1 MTDPTRTDDAVLA
14 RIGRLVML
22 HRGGDRTEART
33 RLLRLWAEIGVP
45 GDPLHRCTL
54 AHFLADTQDDPAD
67 ALAWDL
73 RALSA
78 AVELSEAGTAGR
90 PRGPVVARAL
100 YPVLHL
106 SLAVDYAALGRA
118 DAARSHLRHARRTAE
133 AAWRDGRDGH
143 HTDVHAAVRRLERR
157 LARTA
162 PDLDDGGQPGAPDA
176 TQA

>member
-73 RALSA
+73 
-78 AVELSEAGTAGR
+78 
-90 PRGPVVARAL
+90 RAL